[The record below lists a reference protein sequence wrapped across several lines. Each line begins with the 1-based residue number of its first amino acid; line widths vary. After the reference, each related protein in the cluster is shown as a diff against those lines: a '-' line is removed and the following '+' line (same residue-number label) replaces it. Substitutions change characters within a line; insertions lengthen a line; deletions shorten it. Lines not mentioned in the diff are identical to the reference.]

1 MTTRSNKEKML
12 AGESYNCLDA
22 ELEAQRQQVKKA
34 LRRYNQTDDPLEQ
47 QTILQSILGKLGP
60 HTLIWPPFYCV
71 YGQNIYL
78 GEYVFLNVLC
88 TILDAGEV
96 RLGNHVMVG
105 PGVQMYTSAHAL
117 QAEARNEGWEI
128 AKPITVEDN
137 VWIGGSAILMPG
149 VRVGRN
155 SVVGAGAV
163 VTRDVPANVVV
174 AGNPA
179 RVIREIEQ

>member
-1 MTTRSNKEKML
+1 
-12 AGESYNCLDA
+12 
-22 ELEAQRQQVKKA
+22 
-34 LRRYNQTDDPLEQ
+34 
-47 QTILQSILGKLGP
+47 
-60 HTLIWPPFYCV
+60 
-71 YGQNIYL
+71 
-78 GEYVFLNVLC
+78 VFLNVLC

-117 QAEARNEGWEI
+117 QAEARNEGWEV